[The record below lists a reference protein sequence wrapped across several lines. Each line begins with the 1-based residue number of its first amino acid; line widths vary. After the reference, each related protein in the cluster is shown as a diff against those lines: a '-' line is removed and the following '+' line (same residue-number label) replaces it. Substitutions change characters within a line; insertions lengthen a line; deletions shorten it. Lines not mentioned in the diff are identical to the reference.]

1 MSFFLL
7 LAVVLLVI
15 LLLTI
20 LLTFYA
26 LFSLIFSTIKG
37 APYIKNDDIVIFQ
50 SLKLCGLNSNTK
62 FVDLGSGDGKVLFIA
77 NKFFNAESIEG
88 YEISPWPYR
97 ISVFKNYLNGSKDKI
112 KIYRKSIFEV
122 DLSTYDV
129 AYAYLLPSLLKKL
142 KPQIIQALSISPDL
156 LIVTPAFQ
164 IDGLK
169 PIKIE
174 KLFHRKFNQFIN
186 IYVYGKESI

>member
-15 LLLTI
+15 LLVTI

-50 SLKLCGLNSNTK
+50 SLKLCGLDSTTK

-77 NKFFNAESIEG
+77 NAFFNANAIDG

-97 ISVFKNYLNGSKDKI
+97 ISMFKNYLLGSKSKI
-112 KIYRKSIFEV
+112 KIFCKSIFEV
-122 DLSTYDV
+122 DLSTYNV
-129 AYAYLLPSLLKKL
+129 IYAYLLPSLLKKL
-142 KPQIIQALSISPDL
+142 RPQILKALSVKPDL

-169 PIKIE
+169 PIKVD
-174 KLFHRKFNQFIN
+174 KVFHRKFNRFIN
-186 IYVYGKESI
+186 IYVYGKDSV